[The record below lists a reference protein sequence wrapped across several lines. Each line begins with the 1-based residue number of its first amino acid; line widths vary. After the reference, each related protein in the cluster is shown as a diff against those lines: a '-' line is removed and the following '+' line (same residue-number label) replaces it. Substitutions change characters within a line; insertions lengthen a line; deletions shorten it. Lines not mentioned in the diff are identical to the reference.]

1 MVGALRI
8 LRQRPEVIDHLR
20 QRHLPGALSPNSS
33 LTGVDLVRYR
43 HMAILQLRSVIL
55 DRFPGARL
63 RLWAMGGPNQR
74 GVGAGLGMKPSSS
87 TWTGDRD
94 TPLIL

>member
-20 QRHLPGALSPNSS
+20 QRHLPGALGPNSS
-33 LTGVDLVRYR
+33 LIGVDLVRYR
-43 HMAILQLRSVIL
+43 HMAILQMRSVIL
-55 DRFPGARL
+55 DRFPGPKAEALGR
-63 RLWAMGGPNQR
+63 RAADQR
-74 GVGAGLGMKPSSS
+74 GVAAGFGMKPSSS
-87 TWTGDRD
+87 IWAGDRD